1 MKFDAIILA
10 GGRSSRLHGTDKAQL
25 RLSGTDR
32 SGTQNGPLGET
43 MLQRACGAVS
53 GASRLVV
60 VGPVDPADL
69 AEDII
74 VTREDP
80 PYGGPAAAISAGFAA
95 LGPDPSP
102 SILIMACDMP
112 GAAEAL
118 PYLWE
123 AAALHRG
130 ADGVLARS
138 DDGQPQQLL
147 GIYRPQALAKAIG
160 AKPDLNNVSVRAL
173 ISPLDLVDVAVPE
186 SSTMDVDTWDDARLL
201 GINRKD

>member
-10 GGRSSRLHGTDKAQL
+10 GGRSSRLDGTDKARL
-25 RLSGTDR
+25 RLPGTDR
-32 SGTQNGPLGET
+32 SGTRNGPPGET
-43 MLQRACGAVS
+43 MLQRACGAAN

-60 VGPVDPADL
+60 VGPVDPSDLPADV
-69 AEDII
+69 I

-80 PYGGPAAAISAGFAA
+80 PYGGPAAAIGAGFAV

-102 SILIMACDMP
+102 SILILACDVP
-112 GAAEAL
+112 GAVAAL

-123 AAALHRG
+123 AAAVHRG

-138 DDGQPQQLL
+138 EDGQPQQLL

-160 AKPDLNNVSVRAL
+160 AQPDLENLSVRAL
-173 ISPLDLVDVAVPE
+173 ISPLDLVGVAVPVA
-186 SSTMDVDTWDDARLL
+186 STMDVDTWDDARQL
-201 GINRKD
+201 GIDRED